1 MLSLIK
7 LVFLGDL
14 KTPKGHFEI
23 NWPLEVDKCVCV
35 EFWTFPT
42 SFAPVDD
49 VVVVVIWWWWF
60 WPRSFHWCFIP
71 SLLILYNI
79 LIKSVLSN
87 SWIFRNQIKI
97 LLIYIII
104 FGCFLVEANIFRRVC
119 QIFFKVKPQGRH
131 HSKKVKY
138 VST

>member
-1 MLSLIK
+1 MVSYQRLGQKSWK
-7 LVFLGDL
+7 KFRVFFFLDL

-23 NWPLEVDKCVCV
+23 NWPLEVDKCVSG

-42 SFAPVDD
+42 SFAVDD

-71 SLLILYNI
+71 SLLILYNL

-87 SWIFRNQIKI
+87 SWIFKNQIKI
-97 LLIYIII
+97 CHWIVGWSYGCGLICL
-104 FGCFLVEANIFRRVC
+104 FTLSFLVVF
-119 QIFFKVKPQGRH
+119 GRG
-131 HSKKVKY
+131 KY
-138 VST
+138 F